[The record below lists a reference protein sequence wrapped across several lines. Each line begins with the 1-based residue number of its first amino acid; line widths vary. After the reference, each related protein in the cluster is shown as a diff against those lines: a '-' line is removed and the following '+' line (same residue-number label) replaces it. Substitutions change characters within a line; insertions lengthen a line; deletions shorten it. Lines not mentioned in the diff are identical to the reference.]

1 MKTVAGP
8 TDRVVVIGAG
18 LSGLAAA
25 LYLTGS
31 GRRVTLLERADHPGG
46 RVGRHTGPDYR
57 IDSGATV
64 LTLPELVDEA
74 LAAVGH
80 TRSSAP
86 VPLEMLALTPSYH
99 ARFADGSDIRVFA
112 DADLMAEE
120 VARVCGPDE
129 AVRYRRLR
137 DWLAA
142 VYRAE
147 FTEFMDTDFD
157 SPLDM
162 VRTPAKR
169 AALLDL
175 LRLGGFGKLGAKI
188 DRLLTDRRLS
198 RLFTFQAL
206 YAGMAPADALAV
218 YAAIPHMDTS
228 LGVYFP
234 RGGMSAVAETM
245 ASAFTDAGGTLR
257 LDSEVIR
264 IDYAGRRAGQV
275 VLADGE
281 CVPCDAVVLTA
292 DLGSIERFG
301 GRRRR
306 GLRASPSAVVAH
318 GTIPAEITA
327 NWPVQAHHTI
337 DFGAAWDETFRE
349 IATRRGRG
357 TLMSD
362 PSLLLT
368 RPALTDP
375 ELMVTRPDGR
385 HEPFSIL
392 APCPNLDSAPL
403 DWDRLARPYL
413 DELLALLEQRGY
425 HGIAGHFTVDHLDS
439 PYTWRDKGMLA
450 GTPFAAA
457 HLFRQTGPFRTRNLP
472 GFADNVVLAGCG
484 TIPGIGVPTVLL
496 SGKLAAHR
504 IIGAPGH
511 TAGETARTRASA
523 PMTNH

>member
-8 TDRVVVIGAG
+8 ADRIVVIGAG

-25 LYLTGS
+25 LYLAGS
-31 GRRVTLLERADHPGG
+31 GRQVTVLERADHPGG
-46 RVGRHTGPDYR
+46 RVGHYTGPDYR

-64 LTLPELVDEA
+64 LTLPELIDEA

-80 TRSSAP
+80 TRASAP
-86 VPLEMLALTPSYH
+86 VPLEVLALTPSYH

-120 VARVCGPDE
+120 VARACGPDE

-142 VYRAE
+142 IYRAE

-162 VRTPAKR
+162 VRKPAKR

-175 LRLGGFGKLGAKI
+175 VRLGGFGRLGARI

-206 YAGMAPADALAV
+206 YAGTAPADALAV

-245 ASAFTDAGGTLR
+245 ASALTDAGGALR
-257 LDSEVIR
+257 LNSEVVR
-264 IDYAGRRAGQV
+264 IDYTGKRATRV
-275 VLADGE
+275 LLADGE
-281 CVPCDAVVLTA
+281 SVPCDAVVLTA

-301 GRRRR
+301 GQRRR

-318 GTIPAEITA
+318 GTVPAEITA
-327 NWPVQAHHTI
+327 QWPVQAHHTI
-337 DFGAAWDETFRE
+337 DFGAAWEQTFRE
-349 IATRRGRG
+349 IATRRGKGR
-357 TLMSD
+357 LMSD

-375 ELMVTRPDGR
+375 DLMVTRPDGR
-385 HEPFSIL
+385 HEPFSVL

-413 DELLALLEQRGY
+413 GELLTLLEERGY
-425 HGIAGHFTVDHLDS
+425 RGIAEHFTVDHLDT

-472 GFADNVVLAGCG
+472 RFADNVVLAGCG
-484 TIPGIGVPTVLL
+484 TVPGIGVPTVLL

-504 IIGAPGH
+504 IIGAAGH
-511 TAGETARTRASA
+511 TAG
-523 PMTNH
+523 